1 MTKRNRYTPEFK
13 SQIVL
18 EIFKEEKSLSE
29 LASQHG
35 VHVNQLRQWKKAAL
49 EQMPQLFMKDNKKQ
63 EQLVSDYEEQIQNLY
78 AEVGKLTTQL
88 SWLKKKSG
96 IKD

>member
-13 SQIVL
+13 SKIVL

-35 VHVNQLRQWKKAAL
+35 IHAKQLRQWKKSAL
-49 EQMPQLFMKDNKKQ
+49 EQMPQSANSPRSCRGF
-63 EQLVSDYEEQIQNLY
+63 
-78 AEVGKLTTQL
+78 
-88 SWLKKKSG
+88 
-96 IKD
+96 